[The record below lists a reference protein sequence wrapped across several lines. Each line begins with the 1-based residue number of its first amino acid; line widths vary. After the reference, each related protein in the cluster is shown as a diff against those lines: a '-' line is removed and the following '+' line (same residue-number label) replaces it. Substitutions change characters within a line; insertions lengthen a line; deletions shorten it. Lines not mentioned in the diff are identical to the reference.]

1 MKSKCKTCGANSDSE
16 YCFRHKPRKA
26 LSKLVKNASF
36 DKGAKLK
43 KSSFL
48 HQKLDK
54 SDEEIRKI
62 SELQQFFLQIWR
74 KMLPYSEV
82 SMDYLGSEP
91 LTVFFHHILPKEK
104 YPEAMFDEENIILLT
119 LEEHDAV
126 EKDMYKYEEVNL
138 RREKL
143 KSKYDETRNLSRS

>member
-1 MKSKCKTCGANSDSE
+1 MKSKCKTCGANSDGE
-16 YCFRHKPRKA
+16 YCFRHKPRKPLA
-26 LSKLVKNASF
+26 QSRMN
-36 DKGAKLK
+36 
-43 KSSFL
+43 KSIFSAGN
-48 HQKLDK
+48 Q
-54 SDEEIRKI
+54 EQINEMR
-62 SELQQFFLQIWR
+62 EFFLRVWR
-74 KMLPYSEV
+74 KRPHHSEI
-82 SMDYLGSEP
+82 SMDYLGKEP